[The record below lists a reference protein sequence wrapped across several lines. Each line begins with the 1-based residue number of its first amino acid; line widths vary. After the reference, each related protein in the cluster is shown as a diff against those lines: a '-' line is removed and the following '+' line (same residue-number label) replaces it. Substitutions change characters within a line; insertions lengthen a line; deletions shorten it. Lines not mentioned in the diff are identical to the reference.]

1 MAVITPEAKF
11 VEDLESK
18 KVPWILGRWP
28 QTNEELWMFVR
39 AVWGVEIPYRAVCPN
54 HVSPFQAFADAYFAR
69 HPVAIWE
76 GSRGF
81 SGKTFT
87 LGLLACTEMLT
98 LKCFVTILGGSA
110 EQSLRVHEAM
120 QQFLDSDATPT
131 SVKNMVDIMTRFD
144 TRLSNGAKARTLMAS
159 QKSVRGPHPQR
170 LRLDEVD
177 EMDYELFKAA
187 QGQPMRSKRLPD
199 VETQT
204 VASSTH
210 QYPDGCVGAETKVL
224 TNRGEIFVVDVR
236 TDDLV
241 MTRSGFRPVEKIVFS
256 GFKQVVEVEFSNG
269 KKLICTDDHR
279 IATPDGWNIPRW
291 MKSGDEVISVA
302 SDFVVSQPSTG
313 IGGLTKSSSAPSGLS
328 SGLNSLTGLTQSGTP
343 IIESGIFGGEFM
355 AVDAMGFATINSSG
369 ANTSKNIGLLSH
381 GFDVVNTQNIDT
393 CSDSANVVEF
403 STIGNRADETKPSP
417 TVSSTMEVLAM
428 NPSISLGLSSVP
440 DPASIIVDSALG
452 FEPVKIVSIS
462 HTVRILQ
469 PVYDLQVADVHE
481 FIGDGTVVHNTMT
494 KLKQDAKEKGWPLYR
509 WCYKE
514 TSDMAHGGWLSPAEV
529 KRKRKEISKEM
540 WKMEYDL
547 LEPSF
552 EGRAIDPD
560 AVQAM
565 FDPALGTYRGLPMK
579 NHEFAEPRRD
589 KDYITG
595 VDWASAQDWTVV
607 WTWDVT
613 KLPWVCVAFQ
623 RCQRLPWPVIIK
635 FASMRLSRWG
645 GKFIH
650 DATGIGGVV
659 KDMIDIPSG
668 VTPRDIKD
676 EVLNQKNKMNM
687 LSEYVAA
694 IERGDLR
701 CPRIIWAYDEH
712 RFATNEHLYGRLH
725 LPDSICAGALAWSMR
740 KKGLRQSQIAAPDIS
755 DATKRDGGVS
765 PWKLV

>member
-1 MAVITPEAKF
+1 MVVTTTNAKF
-11 VEDLESK
+11 VEDLEKK
-18 KVPWILGRWP
+18 KVPWVLGRWP

-39 AVWGVEIPYRAVCPN
+39 TVWGVEIPYRAVCPN

-120 QQFLDSDATPT
+120 QQFLDSDATPA

-187 QGQPMRSKRLPD
+187 QGQPMRSKRLPN

-210 QYPDGCVGAETKVL
+210 QYPDG
-224 TNRGEIFVVDVR
+224 
-236 TDDLV
+236 
-241 MTRSGFRPVEKIVFS
+241 
-256 GFKQVVEVEFSNG
+256 
-269 KKLICTDDHR
+269 
-279 IATPDGWNIPRW
+279 
-291 MKSGDEVISVA
+291 
-302 SDFVVSQPSTG
+302 
-313 IGGLTKSSSAPSGLS
+313 
-328 SGLNSLTGLTQSGTP
+328 
-343 IIESGIFGGEFM
+343 
-355 AVDAMGFATINSSG
+355 
-369 ANTSKNIGLLSH
+369 
-381 GFDVVNTQNIDT
+381 
-393 CSDSANVVEF
+393 
-403 STIGNRADETKPSP
+403 
-417 TVSSTMEVLAM
+417 
-428 NPSISLGLSSVP
+428 
-440 DPASIIVDSALG
+440 
-452 FEPVKIVSIS
+452 
-462 HTVRILQ
+462 
-469 PVYDLQVADVHE
+469 
-481 FIGDGTVVHNTMT
+481 TMT

-514 TSDMAHGGWLSPAEV
+514 TSDMAHGGWLSPKEV
-529 KRKRKEISKEM
+529 ARKRKEISKEM

-560 AVQAM
+560 SVSAM
-565 FDPALGTYRGLPMK
+565 FDTALGIYRGVPMK

-589 KDYITG
+589 RDYITG

-623 RCQRLPWPVIIK
+623 RCQKLPWPIIIK
-635 FASMRLSRWG
+635 FASMRLARWG

-668 VTPRDIKD
+668 MTPRDVKD
-676 EVLNQKNKMNM
+676 EVLSQKNRMNM

-701 CPRIIWAYDEH
+701 CPRVIWAYDEH